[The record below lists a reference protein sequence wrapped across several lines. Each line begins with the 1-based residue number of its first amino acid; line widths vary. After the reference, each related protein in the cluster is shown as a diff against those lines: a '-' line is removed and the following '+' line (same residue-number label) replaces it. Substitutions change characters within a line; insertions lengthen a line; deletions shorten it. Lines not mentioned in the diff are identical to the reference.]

1 MDQPGL
7 FGGQWKTFLDPGDLD
22 STGADDGGTAS
33 DNSAVAPASVSGDGA
48 SPTQPSSVWDDLL
61 DAGEAIWTAPNT
73 ALGLIAGM
81 AGIPF
86 GAKPTF
92 EHGAIA
98 FNNYPWKVGNG
109 GAVTLGNSILSNE
122 DHLTPYPIL
131 TYTARQTPSGAP
143 LPPNPVVDMGKHEE
157 GHVHQAGALGP
168 FYLPTYI
175 LQSLFSD
182 GPSPMEKAADAYG
195 QTGKGWWPW

>member
-7 FGGQWKTFLDPGDLD
+7 FGGQWQTFLDPGDLD
-22 STGADDGGTAS
+22 STGVDDSGAAPDNATA
-33 DNSAVAPASVSGDGA
+33 VPAPVSGDGTSA
-48 SPTQPSSVWDDLL
+48 AQPSSVWDDLL
-61 DAGEAIWTAPNT
+61 HAGEAIWTAPNT
-73 ALGLIAGM
+73 ALGVVAGM

-98 FNNYPWKVGNG
+98 FNDYPWKFNG
-109 GAVTLGNSILSNE
+109 GGALTLGNSILSNFPQ
-122 DHLTPYPIL
+122 LTPNPAY
-131 TYTARQTPSGAP
+131 TYEAQATPNGLP
-143 LPPNPVVDMGKHEE
+143 LPPNPYVDVGKHEE

-168 FYLPTYI
+168 LYLPTYV
-175 LQSLFSD
+175 LQSIFSD
-182 GPSPMEKAADAYG
+182 GPSPMEKAADTYG